1 MRQCARCRF
10 SFAMKLRIALALL
23 AVIVVLGGIFGAKA
37 LQIRKADAAAAAR
50 RPPPVTVATAQAVP
64 ETWTA
69 TLDAVASLRSFRGI
83 TVRAELDGRISRL
96 AFESGAVVR
105 EGDVLVE
112 LDTST
117 ETAQLAGLEAQ
128 ARLAAL
134 SLDRARELRRT
145 GTNTPADLDFAENT
159 AQQSLAAIEV
169 LRATIAKKR
178 IVAPFSGRL
187 GIRGVNPGQ
196 FLNKGDAVVE
206 LESADP
212 IYADFGLPQQELTR
226 LQPGLEVRLQA
237 DAYPGRTFTGK
248 VETTSPRVR
257 DDTRNVAVRA
267 VFPNPAEALRPGMFA
282 RVSVILPESS
292 AVLVLPASAITYS
305 PYGDSVYVV
314 ETETTPEGTREVA
327 RQRFVEVGPRRGDQT
342 SIRKGLN
349 PGDRVVVAGQMKLR
363 SGAAVRIDNSIL
375 PGNEAAPK
383 PAES

>member
-1 MRQCARCRF
+1 
-10 SFAMKLRIALALL
+10 MKLRIALALL

>member
-1 MRQCARCRF
+1 
-10 SFAMKLRIALALL
+10 MKLRIALALL

-69 TLDAVASLRSFRGI
+69 TLDAVASLRSFRGV

>member
-1 MRQCARCRF
+1 
-10 SFAMKLRIALALL
+10 MKLRIALALL

-37 LQIRKADAAAAAR
+37 LQIRKATAASAAR

-69 TLDAVASLRSFRGI
+69 TLDAVASLRSFRGV

-267 VFPNPAEALRPGMFA
+267 VFPNPGEALRPGMFA

>member
-1 MRQCARCRF
+1 
-10 SFAMKLRIALALL
+10 MKLRIVLALL

-37 LQIRKADAAAAAR
+37 LQIRKASAAAAAR

-69 TLDAVASLRSFRGI
+69 SLEAVASLRSFRGI
-83 TVRAELDGRISRL
+83 TVRAELEGRVTRL
-96 AFESGAVVR
+96 AFESGAAVR

-134 SLDRARELRRT
+134 SLERARELRRT

-159 AQQSLAAIEV
+159 AKQSLAAIEV
-169 LRATIAKKR
+169 LRATIAKKW

-187 GIRGVNPGQ
+187 GIRAVNPGQ

-226 LQPGLEVRLQA
+226 LRPGLEVRLQA

-248 VETTSPRVR
+248 IETTSPRVR
-257 DDTRNVAVRA
+257 DDTRNVGVRA

-314 ETETTPEGTREVA
+314 ETETTPEGSREVA

-342 SIRKGLN
+342 SIRKGLKA
-349 PGDRVVVAGQMKLR
+349 GDRVVVAGQMKLR
-363 SGAAVRIDNSIL
+363 NGAAVRIDNSIL
-375 PGNEAAPK
+375 PGNQAAPK

>member
-1 MRQCARCRF
+1 
-10 SFAMKLRIALALL
+10 MKLRIVLTLL
-23 AVIVVLGGIFGAKA
+23 TVIVVLGGIFGAKA
-37 LQIRKADAAAAAR
+37 LQIRKASAAAAAR

-69 TLDAVASLRSFRGI
+69 SLEAVASLRSFRGI
-83 TVRAELDGRISRL
+83 TVRAELEGRVTRL
-96 AFESGAVVR
+96 AFESGTAVR

-134 SLDRARELRRT
+134 SLERARELRRT

-187 GIRGVNPGQ
+187 GIRAVNPGQ
-196 FLNKGDAVVE
+196 FLNKGDAIVE

-226 LQPGLEVRLQA
+226 LEPGLEVRLQA

-248 VETTSPRVR
+248 IETTSPRVR
-257 DDTRNVAVRA
+257 DDTRNVGVRA

-292 AVLVLPASAITYS
+292 TVLVLPASAITYS

-314 ETETTPEGTREVA
+314 ETETTPEGSREIV

-342 SIRKGLN
+342 SIRKGLKA
-349 PGDRVVVAGQMKLR
+349 GDRVVVAGQMKLR
-363 SGAAVRIDNSIL
+363 NGAAVRIDNSIL
-375 PGNEAAPK
+375 PGNQAAPK

>member
-1 MRQCARCRF
+1 M
-10 SFAMKLRIALALL
+10 
-23 AVIVVLGGIFGAKA
+23 
-37 LQIRKADAAAAAR
+37 
-50 RPPPVTVATAQAVP
+50 P

-69 TLDAVASLRSFRGI
+69 TLEAVASLRSFRGI
-83 TVRAELDGRISRL
+83 TVRAELEGRITRL
-96 AFESGAVVR
+96 AFESGAAVH

-134 SLDRARELRRT
+134 SLERARELRRT
-145 GTNTPADLDFAENT
+145 GTNTPADLDFADNT
-159 AQQSLAAIEV
+159 AKQSLAAIEV

-187 GIRGVNPGQ
+187 GIRAVNPGQ
-196 FLNKGDAVVE
+196 FLNKGDAIVE

-226 LQPGLEVRLQA
+226 LQPGLEVRLRA
-237 DAYPGRTFTGK
+237 DAYAGRTFTGK
-248 VETTSPRVR
+248 IETTSPRVR
-257 DDTRNVAVRA
+257 DDTRNLAVRA
-267 VFPNPAEALRPGMFA
+267 VFSNPAEALRPGMFA

-314 ETETTPEGTREVA
+314 EAEATPEGSREVA
-327 RQRFVEVGPRRGDQT
+327 RQRFVEVGPRRGDQA
-342 SIRKGLN
+342 SIRKGLK

-363 SGAAVRIDNSIL
+363 NGAAVRIDNSIL
-375 PGNEAAPK
+375 PGNQAAPK

>member
-1 MRQCARCRF
+1 MRPSPA
-10 SFAMKLRIALALL
+10 AMSLRIALALL
-23 AVIVVLGGIFGAKA
+23 AVIVVLGGIFGTKA

-50 RPPPVTVATAQAVP
+50 RPPPVTVATAEAVP
-64 ETWTA
+64 EIWTA
-69 TLDAVASLRSFRGI
+69 SLQAVASLQSFRGI
-83 TVRAELDGRISRL
+83 TVRAELEGRVTRV
-96 AFESGAVVR
+96 AFESGAAVR

-134 SLDRARELRRT
+134 SLARARELRRT

-187 GIRGVNPGQ
+187 GIRAVNPGQ
-196 FLNKGDAVVE
+196 FLNKGDAIVE

-212 IYADFGLPQQELTR
+212 IYADFGLPQQELPR
-226 LQPGLEVRLQA
+226 LQPGLEVRLQT
-237 DAYPGRTFTGK
+237 DAYPDRTFTGK
-248 VETTSPRVR
+248 IETTSPRVR

-282 RVSVILPESS
+282 RVSVILPESN

-314 ETETTPEGTREVA
+314 ESETTPNGVREVA

-375 PGNEAAPK
+375 PGNEAAPT

>member
-1 MRQCARCRF
+1 
-10 SFAMKLRIALALL
+10 MKLRIVLALL

-37 LQIRKADAAAAAR
+37 LQIRKAAAAAAAR

-69 TLDAVASLRSFRGI
+69 TLEAVASLRSFRGI
-83 TVRAELDGRISRL
+83 TVRAELEGRITRL
-96 AFESGAVVR
+96 AFESGASVR
-105 EGDVLVE
+105 EGEVLVE

-134 SLDRARELRRT
+134 SLERARELRRT

-159 AQQSLAAIEV
+159 AKQSLAAIEV

-187 GIRGVNPGQ
+187 GIRAVNPGQ
-196 FLNKGDAVVE
+196 FLNKGDAIVE

-237 DAYPGRTFTGK
+237 DAYPSRTFTGK
-248 VETTSPRVR
+248 IETTSPRVR
-257 DDTRNVAVRA
+257 DDTRNVGVRA

-292 AVLVLPASAITYS
+292 TVLVLPASAITYS

-314 ETETTPEGTREVA
+314 ETETTPEGSRQVA

-342 SIRKGLN
+342 SIRKGLKAS
-349 PGDRVVVAGQMKLR
+349 DQVVVAGQMKLR
-363 SGAAVRIDNSIL
+363 NGAAVRIDNSIL
-375 PGNEAAPK
+375 PGNQAAPK

>member
-1 MRQCARCRF
+1 
-10 SFAMKLRIALALL
+10 MKLRIVLALL

-37 LQIRKADAAAAAR
+37 LQIRKASAAAAAR

-69 TLDAVASLRSFRGI
+69 SLEAVASLRSFRGI
-83 TVRAELDGRISRL
+83 TVRAELEGRVTRL
-96 AFESGAVVR
+96 AFESGAAVR

-134 SLDRARELRRT
+134 SLERARELRRT

-159 AQQSLAAIEV
+159 AKQSLAAIEV

-187 GIRGVNPGQ
+187 GIRAVNPGQ

-226 LQPGLEVRLQA
+226 LRPGLEVRLQA

-248 VETTSPRVR
+248 IETTSPRVR
-257 DDTRNVAVRA
+257 DDTRNVGVRA

-314 ETETTPEGTREVA
+314 ETETTPEGSREVA

-342 SIRKGLN
+342 SIRKGLKA
-349 PGDRVVVAGQMKLR
+349 GDRVVVAGQMKLR
-363 SGAAVRIDNSIL
+363 NGAAVRIDNSIL
-375 PGNEAAPK
+375 PGNQAAPK

>member
-1 MRQCARCRF
+1 
-10 SFAMKLRIALALL
+10 MKLRIVLTLL
-23 AVIVVLGGIFGAKA
+23 TVIVVLGGIFGAKA
-37 LQIRKADAAAAAR
+37 LQIRKASAAAAAR

-69 TLDAVASLRSFRGI
+69 SLEAVASLRSFRGI
-83 TVRAELDGRISRL
+83 TVRAELEGRVTRL
-96 AFESGAVVR
+96 AFESGTAVR

-134 SLDRARELRRT
+134 SLERARELRRT

-187 GIRGVNPGQ
+187 GIRAVNPGQ
-196 FLNKGDAVVE
+196 FLNKGDAIVE

-226 LQPGLEVRLQA
+226 LEPGLEVRLQA
-237 DAYPGRTFTGK
+237 DAYPGRTFAGK
-248 VETTSPRVR
+248 IETTSPRVR
-257 DDTRNVAVRA
+257 DDTRNVGVRA

-292 AVLVLPASAITYS
+292 TVLVLPASAITYS

-314 ETETTPEGTREVA
+314 ETETTPEGSREIV

-342 SIRKGLN
+342 SIRKGLKA
-349 PGDRVVVAGQMKLR
+349 GDRVVVAGQMKLR
-363 SGAAVRIDNSIL
+363 NGAAVRIDNSIL
-375 PGNEAAPK
+375 PGNQAAPK

>member
-1 MRQCARCRF
+1 
-10 SFAMKLRIALALL
+10 MKLRIVLTLL
-23 AVIVVLGGIFGAKA
+23 TVIVVLGGIFGAKA
-37 LQIRKADAAAAAR
+37 LQIRKASAAAAAR

-69 TLDAVASLRSFRGI
+69 SLEAVASLRSFRGI
-83 TVRAELDGRISRL
+83 TVRAELEGRVTRL
-96 AFESGAVVR
+96 AFESGTAVR

-134 SLDRARELRRT
+134 SLERARELRRT

-187 GIRGVNPGQ
+187 GIRAVNPGQ
-196 FLNKGDAVVE
+196 FLNKGDAIVE

-248 VETTSPRVR
+248 IETTSPRVR
-257 DDTRNVAVRA
+257 DDTRNVGVRA

-292 AVLVLPASAITYS
+292 TVLVLPASAITYS

-314 ETETTPEGTREVA
+314 ETETTPEGSREIV

-342 SIRKGLN
+342 SIRKGLKS
-349 PGDRVVVAGQMKLR
+349 GDRVVVAGQMKLR
-363 SGAAVRIDNSIL
+363 NGAAVRIDNSIL
-375 PGNEAAPK
+375 PGNQATPK

>member
-1 MRQCARCRF
+1 
-10 SFAMKLRIALALL
+10 MKLRIVLALL

-37 LQIRKADAAAAAR
+37 LQIRKAVAAAAAR
-50 RPPPVTVATAQAVP
+50 RPPPVTVATTQAVP

-69 TLDAVASLRSFRGI
+69 TLEAVASLRSFRGI
-83 TVRAELDGRISRL
+83 TVRAELEGRVTRL
-96 AFESGAVVR
+96 AFESGAAVR

-134 SLDRARELRRT
+134 SLERARELRRT

-159 AQQSLAAIEV
+159 AKQSLAAIEV

-187 GIRGVNPGQ
+187 GIRAVNPGQ
-196 FLNKGDAVVE
+196 FLNKGDAIVE

-248 VETTSPRVR
+248 IETTSPRVR
-257 DDTRNVAVRA
+257 DDTRNVGVRA

-314 ETETTPEGTREVA
+314 ETETSPEGSREVA

-342 SIRKGLN
+342 SIRKGLK

-363 SGAAVRIDNSIL
+363 NGAAVRIDNSIL
-375 PGNEAAPK
+375 PGNQAAPK